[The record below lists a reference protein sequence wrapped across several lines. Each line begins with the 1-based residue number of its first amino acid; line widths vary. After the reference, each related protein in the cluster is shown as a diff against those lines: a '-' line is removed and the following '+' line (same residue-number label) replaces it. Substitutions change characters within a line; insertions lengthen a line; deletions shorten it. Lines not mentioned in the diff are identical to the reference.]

1 MKRSMMSCL
10 GMPLV
15 NSASLK
21 PVLQRDKVV
30 VRDLAVDDKYGSARL
45 TPLEIIVTIFNG
57 GPESRALAMQVFR
70 LLELFVDDS
79 RLVLF
84 VLFLGQV
91 VQKLLHV
98 IKERLYSSLQVDR
111 ILFALDQETHTHGT
125 RRRSRQGKDDVTEL
139 LLGSQDVE
147 SRLRDERCEEGK
159 LRPQDIVLNVA
170 NFAIVLDSRV
180 DF

>member
-1 MKRSMMSCL
+1 
-10 GMPLV
+10 
-15 NSASLK
+15 
-21 PVLQRDKVV
+21 
-30 VRDLAVDDKYGSARL
+30 
-45 TPLEIIVTIFNG
+45 
-57 GPESRALAMQVFR
+57 MQVFR

-125 RRRSRQGKDDVTEL
+125 RRRARQGKDDVTEL

-147 SRLRDERCEEGK
+147 GRLRDERCEEGK